1 MDRYNIYSS
10 TSGPMTPILQPVAP
24 AALEMGSGSFKAPV
38 LAKWA
43 AGGVGVLLIV
53 FLLYQAFV
61 WIASMMLP
69 LLGAVIA
76 CLLLAG
82 AIYKGRELTSS
93 SA

>member
-24 AALEMGSGSFKAPV
+24 AGIAADAGSFKAPV

-43 AGGVGVLLIV
+43 AGGVGVLLLL
-53 FLLYQAFV
+53 FMLYQAFV